1 MKTDAKAP
9 PQAPDSMPA
18 PPETASPTAE
28 PEEQDLQVSMLAP
41 SQMKEIIRL
50 HEMGYGTRRIAKMI
64 GVCRK
69 TVRRLLMKLGR
80 LESPSRPEPPGAAS
94 SKLDPFRDLI
104 KEKVERQLT
113 NTRIL
118 REIRA
123 QGYEGGISILANYAR
138 TLRVQ
143 PPPTQKKVWRRF
155 ETPPGEETQFDW
167 SPYRIPVGGVLT
179 VVHAFAATLGFSR
192 RSHVHFY
199 PDEREAT
206 LLEAHVRTFE
216 DFRGVTRRGVY
227 DRMATVVLGTIG
239 KDREPLWNPR
249 FQDFTVHYG
258 YTPFLCQVRDPD
270 RKGKDERF
278 FWYLERDFLRGSE
291 FESFDDLNAKAR
303 LWLDEV
309 ANRRVHGT
317 TRRVPMEAWEEE
329 RPYLIALPES
339 RFPAYDE
346 EVRDVGPDAVVNVR
360 GTSYTVPARLAHGT
374 ACVRLYSDH
383 FEVCDP
389 RGEVAFSR
397 RYASPAEHGKLI
409 IDRMHYEGGRR
420 RSTLPGGSVAQL
432 EEALLTRFAGLDELV
447 AGIRRRMKALSHV
460 HLRALWRLADKYGD
474 AAFAEAATRA
484 QTYRRYD
491 AKAVQRILEREHPL
505 PDEEPDTPLSAA
517 ARVLLTLG
525 DVDGGSLDDY
535 AHLDASEPTT
545 NNNDDSSDD
554 E

>member
-1 MKTDAKAP
+1 MKTVSSTPPRAPDPMPASLEAP
-9 PQAPDSMPA
+9 PPV
-18 PPETASPTAE
+18 ETE
-28 PEEQDLQVSMLAP
+28 DQDLQVSGLAP

-50 HEMGYGTRRIAKMI
+50 HEMGFGTRRITKKI
-64 GVCRK
+64 GVGRK
-69 TVRRLLMKLGR
+69 TVRRLLSRLGR
-80 LESPSRPEPPGAAS
+80 LASPTPPGASGSAA

-104 KEKVERQLT
+104 KEKVQKQLT
-113 NTRIL
+113 NARIL

-123 QGYEGGISILANYAR
+123 QGYEGGISILADYTR

-155 ETPPGEETQFDW
+155 ETAPGEETQFDW
-167 SPYRIPVGGVLT
+167 SPYRVPIGGAIK

-199 PDEREAT
+199 PHEREAL
-206 LLEAHVRTFE
+206 LLEAHVRAFE
-216 DFRGVTRRGVY
+216 DFRGFTRRGVY

-239 KDREPLWNPR
+239 KDRQPLWNPR
-249 FQDFTVHYG
+249 FRDFTVHYG
-258 YTPFLCQVRDPD
+258 YTPFLCQVGDPD

-278 FWYLERDFLRGSE
+278 FLYLERDFLRGAE

-346 EVRDVGPDAVVNVR
+346 ELRDVGPDAVVHVR
-360 GTSYTVPARLAHGT
+360 GTAYTVPAHLAHGT
-374 ACVRLYSDH
+374 VSVRLYSDH
-383 FEVCDP
+383 FEVCDQ

-397 RYASPAEHGKLI
+397 RYASAVEHGKLV
-409 IDRMHYEGGRR
+409 IDPAHYEGVRR
-420 RSTLPGGSVAQL
+420 RSALPGGSVAQL
-432 EEALLTRFAGLDELV
+432 EEALLTRFTGLDELI

-460 HLRALWRLADKYGD
+460 HLRALWRLADQYGD
-474 AAFAEAATRA
+474 AAFAEAAARA
-484 QTYRRYD
+484 QTYRRFD

-505 PDEEPDTPLSAA
+505 PEMEPEAPLSAA

-525 DVDGGSLDDY
+525 EVDGG
-535 AHLDASEPTT
+535 
-545 NNNDDSSDD
+545 
-554 E
+554 